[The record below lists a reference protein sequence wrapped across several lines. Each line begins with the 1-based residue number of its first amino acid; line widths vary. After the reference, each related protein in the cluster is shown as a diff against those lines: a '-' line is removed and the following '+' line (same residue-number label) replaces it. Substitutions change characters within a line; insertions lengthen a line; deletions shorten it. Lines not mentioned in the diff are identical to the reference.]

1 MRYERRRICK
11 MSSLG
16 EAVAWA
22 VDAAAAEKVRDFM
35 VGTAVR
41 RATAKASTDNVHVI
55 CTRPGNVSQTNNEK
69 SCTARAQV

>member
-41 RATAKASTDNVHVI
+41 RATAKASY
-55 CTRPGNVSQTNNEK
+55 R
-69 SCTARAQV
+69 